1 MSYCTRA
8 DIEERIGVT
17 VLAQIAD
24 VDQDGGEDPKA
35 LVRAIADVDAVI
47 DASLGVR
54 WPECVGQASDLLRIL
69 AVDLVVYRLARGLAR
84 TQEMADRAAEAD
96 VRLKAI
102 AAGQIQPCDAGTS
115 APAGGA
121 GSVEMGE
128 SRKVFDG
135 GIY

>member
-54 WPECVGQASDLLRIL
+54 WPECVGQASELLKL
-69 AVDLVVYRLARGLAR
+69 CAVDMVVYRMARGLAR
-84 TQEMADRAAEAD
+84 TQEMADRAEAADLLIKD
-96 VRLKAI
+96 V
-102 AAGQIQPCDAGTS
+102 AAGRIRPCDAGTS